1 MKIDQVQIPITSISP
16 EIGQN
21 KRFLHFVEREKMQFT
36 NTNDV
41 IFFIYLRIFFH
52 EASSDWASICM
63 PFLTSAFLCRSL
75 SLRSAFLR
83 SLSDCIHL

>member
-21 KRFLHFVEREKMQFT
+21 KGFLHFVERDEMQFT

-41 IFFIYLRIFFH
+41 IFFI
-52 EASSDWASICM
+52 
-63 PFLTSAFLCRSL
+63 
-75 SLRSAFLR
+75 
-83 SLSDCIHL
+83 

>member
-21 KRFLHFVEREKMQFT
+21 KGFLHFVEREKMQFT

-41 IFFIYLRIFFH
+41 IFFIQEFFFTKPPLIGL
-52 EASSDWASICM
+52 ASACPS
-63 PFLTSAFLCRSL
+63 
-75 SLRSAFLR
+75 
-83 SLSDCIHL
+83 

>member
-1 MKIDQVQIPITSISP
+1 MKIDQVKIPITSISP

-41 IFFIYLRIFFH
+41 IFFI
-52 EASSDWASICM
+52 
-63 PFLTSAFLCRSL
+63 
-75 SLRSAFLR
+75 
-83 SLSDCIHL
+83 